1 MLRLTALTI
10 LYISMILTSSASS
23 LHAQPTDDSLIQA
36 WEKQQKADPKT
47 IVFEKLKDRHY
58 KFKTSYFPYE
68 GELSIKNLVYGDLG
82 GDADFDYSLGA
93 VQVELSGFDKNLV
106 KQYGYVYS
114 MWDSTNTLYFD
125 KKNSKWLSTKEYAT
139 NISKRAA
146 SRQKQ
151 TWWVSNFSNFALV
164 IICVTALV
172 IVIRK
177 NKAYMNTA
185 LKKQEEGLAKYDIA
199 VQQSEKSLQ
208 LSEETNKLLK
218 EILEILKSKS

>member
-1 MLRLTALTI
+1 
-10 LYISMILTSSASS
+10 
-23 LHAQPTDDSLIQA
+23 
-36 WEKQQKADPKT
+36 
-47 IVFEKLKDRHY
+47 
-58 KFKTSYFPYE
+58 
-68 GELSIKNLVYGDLG
+68 
-82 GDADFDYSLGA
+82 
-93 VQVELSGFDKNLV
+93 
-106 KQYGYVYS
+106 

-151 TWWVSNFSNFALV
+151 SWWVSNLSNFALI
-164 IICVTALV
+164 IICVIALI

-208 LSEETNKLLK
+208 LSEESNKLLK
-218 EILEILKSKS
+218 EILDVLKSKS